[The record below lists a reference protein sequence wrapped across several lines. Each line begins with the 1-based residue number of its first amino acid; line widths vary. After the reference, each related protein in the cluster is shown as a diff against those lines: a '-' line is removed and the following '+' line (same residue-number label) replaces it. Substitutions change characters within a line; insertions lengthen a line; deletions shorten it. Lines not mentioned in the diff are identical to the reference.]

1 MENENMNNEI
11 QAPEPNS
18 VEFAQQPVPTMANQ
32 NMPTEHEEDRRHL
45 EHEEEDEVEEVG

>member
-32 NMPTEHEEDRRHL
+32 NMHIRNRKMGEKKTYMQSIYD
-45 EHEEEDEVEEVG
+45 